1 MYMYVRIIDY
11 RQGTNMN
18 DNFTEFKSRRSLLKK
33 AAMYIAG
40 VAALP
45 LLASFRSTRA
55 AEKLQKAD
63 VKYQDKPKDGKDCDD
78 CMHFVAGATPKA
90 MGTCKVVEG
99 AVSPHGYCAAFTPKP
114 KNRS

>member
-1 MYMYVRIIDY
+1 MDASS
-11 RQGTNMN
+11 
-18 DNFTEFKSRRSLLKK
+18 TELKSRRSLLKK
-33 AAMYIAG
+33 AAMFIAG

-45 LLASFRSTRA
+45 LLASVRSARA
-55 AEKLQKAD
+55 AEKLQKVD

-99 AVSPHGYCAAFTPKP
+99 TISPHGYCAAFTPKP
-114 KNRS
+114 KSRS